1 MARPVREDI
10 RQQTVEEIKTVAR
23 RQMGQSGT
31 AGLSLRAIAREM
43 EITAPAIYNYFP
55 SLDALITALIIDGF
69 AGLAEALE
77 QAGTAS
83 SGATAVARLRAV
95 LLEYRQW
102 AVEHPV
108 EFQLIYGNPIPGYVA
123 PAEITVPLVQR
134 GFVALA
140 HPLVAAWDAGEVR
153 LPMAYAAMPATVLPA
168 IRLIREQFA
177 PPYPDGLIYA
187 LIVAWT
193 RIHGMITLELFHH
206 TPPTVGDAEAFYQH
220 EVEGFIRQLIIDNE
234 RQRREMGNGK

>member
-10 RQQTVEEIKTVAR
+10 RQQTIEEIKTVAR

-55 SLDALITALIIDGF
+55 SLDDLITALIIDGF

-77 QAGTAS
+77 QAETSTKGT
-83 SGATAVARLRAV
+83 TPEARLRAV

-102 AVEHPV
+102 AVDHSV

-123 PAEITVPLVQR
+123 PAQITVPLVQR
-134 GFVALA
+134 GFIALA
-140 HPLVAAWDAGEVR
+140 HPLAAAWDAGLVR
-153 LPMAYAAMPATVLPA
+153 LPPAYEAIPASVLPA
-168 IRLIREQFA
+168 IRQIREQFA
-177 PPYPDGLIYA
+177 DLYPEGLIYA
-187 LIVAWT
+187 LIVGWT

-206 TPPTVGDAEAFYQH
+206 TPPTVGDTEAFYRH
-220 EVEGFIRQLIIDNE
+220 EVEGFIQQL
-234 RQRREMGNGK
+234 GLG

>member
-10 RQQTVEEIKTVAR
+10 RQQTIEEIKTVAR

-55 SLDALITALIIDGF
+55 SLDDLITALIIDGF

-77 QAGTAS
+77 SA
-83 SGATAVARLRAV
+83 ATADKGKSPVARFRAV

-102 AVEHPV
+102 AVGHPV

-123 PAEITVPLVQR
+123 PAQITVPLVQR
-134 GFVALA
+134 GFIALA
-140 HPLVAAWDAGEVR
+140 QPLAAAWDVGLVR
-153 LPMAYAAMPATVLPA
+153 LPSAFEAIPPTVLPA
-168 IRLIREQFA
+168 IRQIRAQFA
-177 PPYPDGLIYA
+177 EPYPDGLIYA
-187 LIVAWT
+187 LIVGWT

-206 TPPTVGDAEAFYQH
+206 TPPTVGDVAAFYQH
-220 EVEGFIRQLIIDNE
+220 EVEGFIRQLIIDS
-234 RQRREMGNGK
+234 